1 MTIDAAWDRPAGARA
16 DRYDLSS
23 ISVARSVNQF
33 DVETCSPM
41 SPTGRP
47 SLQFAAAL
55 QFDRFR
61 SEAEIQRAALSE
73 PDDAAQFLIL

>member
-1 MTIDAAWDRPAGARA
+1 VTIDAAWDRPAGARA
-16 DRYDLSS
+16 DQYDLSS
-23 ISVARSVNQF
+23 ISVARWVNQF

-41 SPTGRP
+41 SPTGP

-55 QFDRFR
+55 QFDHFR
-61 SEAEIQRAALSE
+61 SEAEIQRAALTE